1 MRNFIETG
9 SINEKLSKSPGFF
22 KQICVIA
29 PEQKICKAI
38 NATGKLKS
46 KFQKRK
52 VFLTNI
58 YTYIYIYIYM

>member
-29 PEQKICKAI
+29 P
-38 NATGKLKS
+38 
-46 KFQKRK
+46 FQKTIHK
-52 VFLTNI
+52 GTKNLQSN
-58 YTYIYIYIYM
+58 